1 MNSRNCKS
9 CNNCKKSLQA
19 DWFFCPVCG
28 AAAHEASVMEEYLRS
43 AKKIED
49 SPGQQKSQ
57 GNSIADKIRQ
67 AFANGPKETASEDG
81 GKYGAGVRAQVFE
94 VVVRQAIAG
103 APWQEICRGP
113 MQVNNITIEEVEE
126 EVQKRR
132 GGGGGAASTSKTP
145 KAPSPFG
152 GGATLG
158 SPSQQI
164 ESIRLA
170 INKLATEDKSD
181 EAQLKEELN
190 QIGLELAAL
199 EGKVQNLE
207 RAASSAKAEAQLQ
220 GDLGRELER
229 RQQYKP
235 GEGPGPH
242 RIT

>member
-1 MNSRNCKS
+1 MSCK
-9 CNNCKKSLQA
+9 NCKKSLQA
-19 DWFFCPVCG
+19 DWFFCPGCG
-28 AAAHEASVMEEYLRS
+28 AAVHETSVMEEYLRS
-43 AKKIED
+43 AEKLED
-49 SPGQQKSQ
+49 SPGQQKSH

-67 AFANGPKETASEDG
+67 AFASGAKETASADG
-81 GKYGAGVRAQVFE
+81 NKYGARVRAQVFE

-132 GGGGGAASTSKTP
+132 GGGGGDEASASKTP

-152 GGATLG
+152 GGAALS

-164 ESIRLA
+164 RSIRLA
-170 INKLATEDKSD
+170 INKLATEDNSD
-181 EAQLKEELN
+181 EAEAKQKLN

-199 EGKVQNLE
+199 EGKVQYLE
-207 RAASSAKAEAQLQ
+207 WATSSAQAEAQLQ

-242 RIT
+242 PIT